1 MVIYVGFAVAFIV
14 YFVCSVYQA
23 INEFFGK
30 RNILNVTFVWVG
42 KKKRHVLKGIIFTTL
57 HNLYSNFF

>member
-42 KKKRHVLKGIIFTTL
+42 KKKDMF
-57 HNLYSNFF
+57 